1 MKGVFDRIVEIG
13 DCQQSFSPPHRPPY
27 FHQVPLEFVP
37 GVGKKTLEKLFS
49 YYGTEMH
56 ILHKASYQEISQ
68 VVGFEI
74 AQNIILARKGL
85 LKLSPGG
92 GGRYGKVKLKEKKS
106 KAENL
111 QLNL

>member
-1 MKGVFDRIVEIG
+1 MGSEMCIRDR
-13 DCQQSFSPPHRPPY
+13 
-27 FHQVPLEFVP
+27 
-37 GVGKKTLEKLFS
+37 
-49 YYGTEMH
+49 H